1 MEALHHQSPYN
12 PDMKILAG
20 LLLVLAGFS
29 LSAQTEFLKP
39 DGLAPANGYTHV
51 VVTRP
56 GKLVFIA
63 GQVANDKQGKLVG
76 KDDLKAQAIQV
87 FENLKTALAAAGATF
102 NDVVKINWYVKS
114 YKPELLPVLRDVRN
128 TYINKSAPP
137 ASTLVGV
144 ASLFQEDYLLEVE
157 AVAVIPDHPAKK

>member
-1 MEALHHQSPYN
+1 VA
-12 PDMKILAG
+12 
-20 LLLVLAGFS
+20 
-29 LSAQTEFLKP
+29 
-39 DGLAPANGYTHV
+39 
-51 VVTRP
+51 RP

-76 KDDLKAQAIQV
+76 KDDLKAQATQV

-128 TYINKSAPP
+128 LYINKSAPP
-137 ASTLVGV
+137 ASTLIGV

-157 AVAVIPDHPAKK
+157 AVAVIPDHHAKK